1 MINCRSFL
9 VLALIW
15 SVPQLGC
22 TSISKQLNN
31 GDDVVFVHQD
41 NNEMK
46 RAMERAR
53 VTLDEFLQ
61 TTRSNSEVSDIAVK
75 IGISEGDNKE
85 YFWITNF
92 SETAGQFTGEISNE
106 PRIVFSVQNGKSMIF
121 GNQRS

>member
-15 SVPQLGC
+15 SVPQLG